1 MCLVLFFFS
10 SRRRHTRCALVT
22 GVQTCALPILM
33 HFMPIAL
40 WQVDASGMGKLYA
53 DLKSKGVAD
62 FERYLEDHPNLVEFA
77 AATVPVTDVNRS
89 AVQMM
94 GGASVQDLIQPLG
107 YLFEESPDSLR
118 RVMIGRFSGRKNY
131 KIGRAHV

>member
-1 MCLVLFFFS
+1 
-10 SRRRHTRCALVT
+10 
-22 GVQTCALPILM
+22 
-33 HFMPIAL
+33 
-40 WQVDASGMGKLYA
+40 MGKLYA

-107 YLFEESPDSLR
+107 YLFAESPDSLR

-131 KIGRAHV
+131 CEFMKIRTLDGRVLDVRFSVTYPELLHELDPPIFRLDDMTKRSENN